1 MTATPASADPRQ
13 ACAGE
18 LAEHGP
24 SWLARAFL
32 AVDRTRFVP
41 GRVWLPEPGS
51 DGLFPVLDREQD
63 PDAWQAAVYE
73 LRRPLITQMDD
84 HRTPSEGPARG
95 RFTSSISALRVVAAQ
110 LAHLD
115 LHPGHTVLHIGT
127 GTGYDSA
134 LMAERTR
141 AHKILTIE
149 TDRQLAGTARRNLD
163 ASGYGQVRAAVGD
176 GELGWPEGAPYDR
189 VLSTASATRVPPAW
203 IAQTVPGGIIVT
215 PYRGLALLR
224 LAVADDGKS
233 ASGPVVDAVTFMALR
248 GRRGGEAP
256 DMRAVIKAQ
265 LADAEKSRT
274 DADLSPVRSELGAE
288 FLLHALVPGI
298 RIVFGGT
305 TWWFEARDAASWAAW
320 KPDGRVRQWGP
331 RRLVDEAVLAVA
343 AWRDAGAPALTDLGV
358 TVGAGGE
365 CVWAHGPGGPAWPVR
380 DA

>member
-1 MTATPASADPRQ
+1 MGHAAPRQ
-13 ACAGE
+13 ACADA

-24 SWLARAFL
+24 PWLARAFL

-41 GRVWLPEPGS
+41 ARVWLPEPGG

-63 PDAWQAAVYE
+63 PEAWQAAVYA

-84 HRTPSEGPARG
+84 HRTPAEGPARG

-141 AHKILTIE
+141 ARSIITIE

-163 ASGYGQVRAAVGD
+163 ASGYSQVQAVVGD
-176 GELGWPEGAPYDR
+176 GELGRPEGAPYDR
-189 VLSTASATRVPPAW
+189 VLSTASAMRVPSAW
-203 IAQTVPGGIIVT
+203 IAQTAPGGIIVT

-224 LAVADDGKS
+224 LVVADDGKS
-233 ASGPVVDAVTFMALR
+233 ASGRVVDAVTFMALR
-248 GRRGGEAP
+248 GQRGGEAP
-256 DMRAVIKAQ
+256 DMRAVVKGH
-265 LADAEKSRT
+265 LADAERTRT
-274 DADLSPVRSELGAE
+274 DADLSPVRSEPGAE

-305 TWWFEARDAASWAAW
+305 TWWFEARDGASWAAW

-331 RRLVDEAVLAVA
+331 RRLVDEAVVAVT

-358 TVGAGGE
+358 TVGADGE
-365 CVWAHGPGGPAWPVR
+365 RVWAHGPEGPSWCVR
-380 DA
+380 A